1 MSNIPANFTDG
12 VFTITDDK
20 LGTPNSATLLMS
32 NGDQSLSGLLPNGRA
47 QVVTESRGAVVGL
60 RQGARAFP
68 TISVS
73 ATLAGPAAAFQ
84 ELALGKTSGY
94 VSTTVDIGDMVAVD
108 FDFSFDYNGETR
120 SYSGEDMVL
129 TSMEITEGEVSTIT
143 FEFTIYGPLLLDA
156 VTVIS
161 AR

>member
-1 MSNIPANFTDG
+1 M
-12 VFTITDDK
+12 
-20 LGTPNSATLLMS
+20 
-32 NGDQSLSGLLPNGRA
+32 
-47 QVVTESRGAVVGL
+47 
-60 RQGARAFP
+60 
-68 TISVS
+68 
-73 ATLAGPAAAFQ
+73 
-84 ELALGKTSGY
+84 GKTSGY